1 MGLFKK
7 LAQMFTPS
15 ERDEERAY
23 WLYVQCS
30 RCGEKI
36 RARVDLH
43 NDLSP
48 LYPGTGVYYFSRKVL
63 IGQQRCFQKVEVE
76 MNFDEN
82 RRLTERK
89 ISGGSYI
96 TEEEFGKR

>member
-7 LAQMFTPS
+7 IAQLFASP
-15 ERDEERAY
+15 EQDEERAY

-36 RARVDLH
+36 RARVDLY

-48 LYPGTGVYYFSRKVL
+48 LYHETGVTYFSRKIL
-63 IGQQRCFQKVEVE
+63 IGQEHCFQKVEVE

-89 ISGGSYI
+89 ISGGSFI
-96 TEEEFGKR
+96 TEEEFGKS

>member
-7 LAQMFTPS
+7 IAQVFAPPGR
-15 ERDEERAY
+15 EEERAY

-36 RARVDLH
+36 RARVDLY

-48 LYPGTGVYYFSRKVL
+48 LYHETGVTYFSRKIL
-63 IGQQRCFQKVEVE
+63 IGQEHCFQKVEVE

-89 ISGGSYI
+89 ISGGSFI
-96 TEEEFGKR
+96 TEEEFGKS